1 MEPGN
6 FKLNETVFY
15 SAQGVYTITG
25 QTVRDFLGEKKPY
38 LELTPVSEHNAKIY
52 VPLDNAVAFGKMQP
66 LLSKQECLNLLQVEG
81 EQECGWILNDSER
94 KTAYSAVL
102 SGTDR
107 GALLHMVRC
116 LNRHRLQQGKKGK
129 KLHLAD
135 ERFLKNAQRL
145 LVEDLSLVLQV
156 EQEKATA
163 LVLGQ

>member
-6 FKLNETVFY
+6 FKMNDTVFY

-25 QTVRDFLGEKKPY
+25 QTVRDFLGEKKEY
-38 LELTPVSEHNAKIY
+38 LELTPANEHNAKIY
-52 VPLDNAVAFGKMQP
+52 VPLDNAVAFAKMQP
-66 LLSKQECLNLLQVEG
+66 LLSKQDFLNLLQAEQ
-81 EQECGWILNDSER
+81 EQECQWILNDMDR
-94 KTAYSAVL
+94 KKAYSTVL
-102 SGTDR
+102 AGTDR

-116 LNRHRLQQGKKGK
+116 LNRHRLLQGKKGK

-145 LVEDLSLVLQV
+145 LVEELGLVLQV
-156 EQEKATA
+156 DPEQATT